1 MLAASLAPAGQA
13 HAARERS
20 PEEEAASAAGKAAKQ
35 AERTEREERAAA
47 EKAQRASEKAA
58 ARSERAAARAE
69 DETQSGGRRKQNSSR
84 ERPHGDVHF
93 SCTEVTWRFKD
104 FNEGSNTIIGVLRI
118 FSQDPPRRIPETF
131 TFDGPGDEFTVPIP
145 ITDQFAGTYKVDSW
159 AKWKGNGVKGSWDIL
174 GKLTCA
180 PKPAFSIE
188 KLQKIAGGS
197 GSYTSSTITGQVGDT
212 VDYQIVVKN
221 TGNVPLTLGSFTDP
235 HCDSGTVSGGPGDN
249 ALAVGE
255 STTFTCTHPLD
266 EAGSYTNT
274 ATVTGTPPDGD
285 GSPVTNTSNTVLAEV
300 SPVPPIALPAFSIE
314 KLQKIAGG
322 SGSYTSST
330 ITGQVGQTVEYEIL
344 VRNTGIVPLTLGSF
358 TDPHCDSGTLSGGPG
373 GTALPVGESTTY
385 RCAHLLSKADEAAG
399 SYTNTATVT
408 GTPPAGE
415 GSPVT
420 NTSNTVVVDVPSS
433 STAGTHTSGSSG
445 VLSSTVSQP
454 PRSGVLAFSSVSVP
468 KLKGPEG
475 CVRGEFHVSI
485 KSAHV
490 ASVTFYL
497 DGRKL
502 KTLTAKNAH
511 KGLLTIAIDPSKLKV
526 GAHKLVAKITM
537 THTASTKAKQG
548 TRSMMVLRCRAA
560 VLTPK
565 FTG

>member
-1 MLAASLAPAGQA
+1 MDRRSQRRSRRRRPLRSRARGAGARRHSGRRSRRTRRRLLARVTPLALLLLAALVLAASLAPAGQA

-255 STTFTCTHPLD
+255 STTYTCTHPLD

-285 GSPVTNTSNTVLAEV
+285 GSPVNEHLQHGARGSVSGATDRAAGVLDRKASED
-300 SPVPPIALPAFSIE
+300 
-314 KLQKIAGG
+314 
-322 SGSYTSST
+322 
-330 ITGQVGQTVEYEIL
+330 
-344 VRNTGIVPLTLGSF
+344 RRRLGLLHVL
-358 TDPHCDSGTLSGGPG
+358 DDHGPG
-373 GTALPVGESTTY
+373 RPDRRIRDPREEHRQRSADPRQLHRPPLRLGNALRRARRHG
-385 RCAHLLSKADEAAG
+385 AARG
-399 SYTNTATVT
+399 RVERPT
-408 GTPPAGE
+408 GA
-415 GSPVT
+415 
-420 NTSNTVVVDVPSS
+420 
-433 STAGTHTSGSSG
+433 
-445 VLSSTVSQP
+445 
-454 PRSGVLAFSSVSVP
+454 RI
-468 KLKGPEG
+468 
-475 CVRGEFHVSI
+475 C
-485 KSAHV
+485 
-490 ASVTFYL
+490 
-497 DGRKL
+497 
-502 KTLTAKNAH
+502 
-511 KGLLTIAIDPSKLKV
+511 
-526 GAHKLVAKITM
+526 
-537 THTASTKAKQG
+537 
-548 TRSMMVLRCRAA
+548 
-560 VLTPK
+560 
-565 FTG
+565 